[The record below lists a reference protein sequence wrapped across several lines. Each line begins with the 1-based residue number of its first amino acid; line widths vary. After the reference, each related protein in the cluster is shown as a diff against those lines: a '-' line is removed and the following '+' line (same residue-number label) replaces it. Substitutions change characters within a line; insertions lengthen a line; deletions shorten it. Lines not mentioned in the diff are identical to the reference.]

1 MAVKSILLT
10 VLVAALATFLYGRS
24 NVLNSF
30 VANAP
35 DRLKKINTLKNYEI
49 KFADRMRNCEDAVLL
64 KERQLAITACDP
76 GRDNWNVVMGIKIP
90 GELPQAEL
98 FAYNYAT
105 SGAGAGALT
114 PFKIIGFP
122 GVGDFRAL
130 GLEID
135 EPTST
140 LFVTSHAQ
148 AGPRIEVFHLDLDR
162 FTATHAATLTHPLLN
177 QPNSIQLLGGGG
189 GGHELYVSN
198 DHYFTARKTP
208 VLAKIETLLGLPF
221 ASVVHVSLDPVDYAV
236 QSARVVARLPFANGV
251 ALVNE
256 TTLAVASSSGG
267 AVHLYRVGADRSL
280 TLTTKITLPFLPDN
294 VELKDGK
301 TLLITGHPHLPS
313 LAAIAQSRHV
323 CNDAELLAA
332 AASDEEKE
340 ACAKAIGLSW
350 VAEWSEEQGL
360 RNVFVESIYGSS
372 TTTVWDGEAGFGLTT
387 GLYEKGLFTWRV

>member
-1 MAVKSILLT
+1 MAAKSILLT

-35 DRLKKINTLKNYEI
+35 GRLKKINTLQNYEI
-49 KFADRMRNCEDAVLL
+49 KFADRMRNCEDVVLL
-64 KERQLAITACDP
+64 KARQLAITACDP
-76 GRDNWNVVMGIKIP
+76 GRDKWNVVMGIKIP
-90 GELPQAEL
+90 GQLPQAEL

-114 PFKIIGFP
+114 PLDIIGFP

-135 EPTST
+135 EATST

-148 AGPRIEVFHLDLDR
+148 AGPRIEVFRLDLDR

-189 GGHELYVSN
+189 RELYVSN
-198 DHYFTARKTP
+198 DHYFSARATP
-208 VLAKIETLLGLPF
+208 VLARIETLLGLPF
-221 ASVVHVSLDPVDYAV
+221 ANVVHVSLDPADDYAV
-236 QSARVVARLPFANGV
+236 RSARVVARLPFANGV
-251 ALVNE
+251 ALVNK

-280 TLTTKITLPFLPDN
+280 TLRTRITLPFLPDN
-294 VELKDGK
+294 VELKDDDGK
-301 TLLITGHPHLPS
+301 TLLISGHPHLPS
-313 LAAIAQSRHV
+313 LAAIAKSRHV
-323 CNDAELLAA
+323 CNDAEVLA

-372 TTTVWDGEAGFGLTT
+372 TTTVWDGQAGFGLIT

>member
-1 MAVKSILLT
+1 MAVRSILLT

-24 NVLNSF
+24 HVLKSF

-35 DRLKKINTLKNYEI
+35 DRLQKINTLENYEI
-49 KFADRMRNCEDAVLL
+49 KFADRMRNCEDVVLV

-76 GRDNWNVVMGIKIP
+76 GRDKWNVVMGVGIP
-90 GELPQAEL
+90 GELPQTEL

-114 PFKIIGFP
+114 PFKMIGFP

-135 EPTST
+135 EPSSS
-140 LFVTSHAQ
+140 LFVASHAQ
-148 AGPRIEVFHLDLDR
+148 AGPRIEVFHLDLDD

-177 QPNSIQLLGGGG
+177 QPNSIQLLGGR
-189 GGHELYVSN
+189 HELYVSN

-251 ALVNE
+251 ALLND

-267 AVHLYRVGADRSL
+267 AVHLYRVEADRSL
-280 TLTTKITLPFLPDN
+280 TRKRTKITVPFLPDN
-294 VELKDGK
+294 LSLKDGK

-313 LAAIAQSRHV
+313 LTAIAKSRHV
-323 CNDAELLAA
+323 CNDAEMLAT
-332 AASDEEKE
+332 ASDEEKE

-350 VAEWSEEQGL
+350 VVEWSEEQGL

-372 TTTVWDGEAGFGLTT
+372 TTTVWDGEAGFGLMT

>member
-1 MAVKSILLT
+1 MAVRSILLT
-10 VLVAALATFLYGRS
+10 VLVAALATFLYSRS

-30 VANAP
+30 IANAP
-35 DRLKKINTLKNYEI
+35 DRLQKINTLKNYEI

-76 GRDNWNVVMGIKIP
+76 GRDRWNVVMGISIP

-105 SGAGAGALT
+105 SGTGAGALT
-114 PFKIIGFP
+114 PFKMIGFP
-122 GVGDFRAL
+122 SVGDFHAL

-135 EPTST
+135 ELTLT

-148 AGPRIEVFHLDLDR
+148 AGPRIEVFHLDLDK

-177 QPNSIQLLGGGG
+177 QPNSMQLL

-198 DHYFTARKTP
+198 DHYFTSREAP
-208 VLAKIETLLGLPF
+208 VLAKIETLLGLPL

-236 QSARVVARLPFANGV
+236 ESARVVARLPFANGV
-251 ALVNE
+251 ALLNE

-267 AVHLYRVGADRSL
+267 AVHLYRVEADRSL
-280 TLTTKITLPFLPDN
+280 TRKTKITLPFLPDN
-294 VELKDGK
+294 IELKDGK
-301 TLLITGHPHLPS
+301 TLLITGHPHLPR
-313 LAAIAQSRHV
+313 LAKIAESRHV
-323 CNDAELLAA
+323 CNDAEVLA
-332 AASDEEKE
+332 AASDKEKE
-340 ACAKAIGLSW
+340 ACAKLSGLSW

-372 TTTVWDGEAGFGLTT
+372 TTTVWDGEAGFGLMT